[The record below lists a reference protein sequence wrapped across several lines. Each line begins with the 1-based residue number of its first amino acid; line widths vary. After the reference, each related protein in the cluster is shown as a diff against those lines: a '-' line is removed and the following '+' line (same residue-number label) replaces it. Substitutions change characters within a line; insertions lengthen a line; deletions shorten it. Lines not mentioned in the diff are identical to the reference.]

1 MFSRESIAKCSL
13 PVFMLKNDE
22 EASYCGQKR
31 ALISCIITTIIIVIL
46 TIIAVIVLTNYY
58 KTKLERDAARE
69 ENELNKGKL
78 EERARNTFIWWPIL
92 VGSILI
98 TLVWLFGPKL
108 FIEAFM
114 VQYTSK
120 KFEREAMK
128 RSGLSE
134 KESFQ
139 QQQKLF
145 ESKQQ
150 ADSRLQAARI
160 QANAMSNQTD
170 TLKQAIRNKF
180 RYRY

>member
-1 MFSRESIAKCSL
+1 MFSRESMAKCSL
-13 PVFMLKNDE
+13 PAFMLKNDE

-31 ALISCIITTIIIVIL
+31 AIISCIITTIMIVIF
-46 TIIAVIVLTNYY
+46 TIIAVISLTNYH
-58 KTKLERDAARE
+58 KTKLERDAALAD
-69 ENELNKGKL
+69 NGTKKGQL
-78 EERARNTFIWWPIL
+78 QERARNTFIWWPIL

-98 TLVWLFGPKL
+98 ALLWLFGPKL

-139 QQQKLF
+139 QQQKLY

-150 ADSRLQAARI
+150 ADSRLDAARI
-160 QANAMSNQTD
+160 QANAMSNQTS
-170 TLKQAIRNKF
+170 TLRDAIRNKF